1 MIVGN
6 SHNLRS
12 SLSTGRIGVV
22 EHKRDLLPGCWLV
35 EGDLGRGEIR
45 VVAYGQLPRAYL
57 AARVRRRCRRYR
69 RDGYEV
75 VATFAGRN
83 LELFGSWVHSLDWDR
98 PRVPMAGA
106 QLRRAADPRPRRPGS
121 LAIGTDED
129 TLAWVRRRLDT
140 LVFARLDGPLS
151 LAESV
156 DYDTL
161 ATEEERLLHCR
172 TEGHGS
178 S

>member
-6 SHNLRS
+6 SHILRCS
-12 SLSTGRIGVV
+12 PTTGQIGLV
-22 EHKRDLLPGCWLV
+22 ESERDLLPGSWLV
-35 EGDLGRGEIR
+35 EGELGSGAIC

-75 VATFAGRN
+75 TATFAGPN
-83 LELFGSWVHSLDWDR
+83 LDLFGSWVHTLDWDR

-106 QLRRAADPRPRRPGS
+106 QLRRPTDPPRRPGS
-121 LAIGTDED
+121 AVTGTDED
-129 TLAWVRRRLDT
+129 TLAWVRRRLDA

-161 ATEEERLLHCR
+161 ATEEERLLRCR
-172 TEGHGS
+172 TDGHGS
-178 S
+178 N